1 MTRAL
6 PLLIPFLTVVAVLGY
21 GCAFLMG
28 VWS

>member
-21 GCAFLMG
+21 GCAFLWG
-28 VWS
+28 IG